1 FSVKSA
7 APEFNKVIDHAIAL
21 IKHSELYDSSFH
33 FDIFINDGSSFPG
46 VLKKVFGDAFAWGYY
61 NNVVLAGSNDDS
73 LQFMQLYGRQ
83 RQLSRTIAHEMMHCL
98 EAKRFGLFGSRP
110 LKNIPYWK
118 WEGYPEYIGYRSS
131 LYDEHLILLKN
142 LATLDSLKNET
153 YAPVE
158 VDTDEGKSIAGL
170 DYFRWWLMIK
180 YCIDVKKMSFVE
192 IMKDEVQYDNI
203 LAEMMDW

>member
-1 FSVKSA
+1 
-7 APEFNKVIDHAIAL
+7 
-21 IKHSELYDSSFH
+21 
-33 FDIFINDGSSFPG
+33 
-46 VLKKVFGDAFAWGYY
+46 
-61 NNVVLAGSNDDS
+61 
-73 LQFMQLYGRQ
+73 
-83 RQLSRTIAHEMMHCL
+83 
-98 EAKRFGLFGSRP
+98 
-110 LKNIPYWK
+110 
-118 WEGYPEYIGYRSS
+118 GYRSS

-142 LATLDSLKNET
+142 LAILDSLKNET

-203 LAEMMDW
+203 LAEMMDWYKKNQLSFSPPSGP